1 MSPNVLVGSYSDM
14 ASNPY
19 FLSLMPNILL
29 GLKFPLTFFGRM
41 VNVFVDMF
49 SLALNLY
56 YICPRM
62 EEECRK
68 RHVLPDNMPSFAEM
82 RTNGSLLIINSVKT
96 MERPTIPYVPAV
108 IHAGGIHC
116 RPARPLPQELEDW
129 VAGAGEAG
137 FIFFS
142 LGSLVKPTSLP
153 EKHQTTLL
161 QVFASLEQRV
171 LWKWNEDTMDNLPAN
186 VRLSKWL
193 PQQDILGDPRLR
205 LFITHGGLLST
216 LEATYHG
223 APLLG
228 LPVIIDQQHNMQRV
242 QAEGWGR
249 FLKWDNL
256 TYHNLRQNIF
266 EIIHDTSIR
275 ETVVRRSAMMR
286 DQPMTPGQWLS
297 YWVEYVLRHRG
308 AYHLRCPAHKMPW
321 YQLYNVDVWLL
332 VVVVV
337 ALVSFLTFKL
347 VLTVCI
353 YLCSAKKH
361 KQD

>member
-41 VNVFVDMF
+41 VNIFLDMF
-49 SLALNLY
+49 SHALSLY

-353 YLCSAKKH
+353 YLCSARKH